1 MDTKNKKNGNVPNL
15 RFKEFEGEW
24 EIKKLGEVSNVSKLA
39 GYEFTKYV
47 VYQDT
52 GKIIALRGLNVKNN
66 SLDLSDVKY
75 IDESDLS
82 KLNRSK
88 LFINDLMF
96 TYIGTIGEVALIDE
110 NDRFYLAPN
119 VSRIRIDKD
128 KVVPHFLLQY
138 FNNPRFRNTEIAKYI
153 SSSSQPALTMKNV
166 RKFGIILPSLPE
178 QTKIA
183 SFLSLIDERIA
194 TQMKTI
200 QSLESL
206 MRGLREKIF
215 SQKLRFR
222 DGKGNEFAEWEDK
235 TLGEIGNFQTSS
247 IDKLIRDNE
256 KIVFLINYMN
266 VYRHENINSKTVKLF
281 QIVSAKDSQIENC
294 NLKKGDILFT
304 PSSETADD
312 IGHSVVISEN
322 LENTVFSYHLM
333 RFRPN
338 IKLDILYSHYFCNI
352 PTVLNQ
358 LSKLATGSTR
368 FTISV
373 KSFSSVKIK
382 LPTLSEQTKIANFLS
397 SIDRKI
403 ETEKEILTQY
413 QSQKKYLLQN
423 LFI

>member
-1 MDTKNKKNGNVPNL
+1 M
-15 RFKEFEGEW
+15 
-24 EIKKLGEVSNVSKLA
+24 
-39 GYEFTKYV
+39 
-47 VYQDT
+47 
-52 GKIIALRGLNVKNN
+52 LN
-66 SLDLSDVKY
+66 
-75 IDESDLS
+75 
-82 KLNRSK
+82 
-88 LFINDLMF
+88 
-96 TYIGTIGEVALIDE
+96 
-110 NDRFYLAPN
+110 
-119 VSRIRIDKD
+119 
-128 KVVPHFLLQY
+128 
-138 FNNPRFRNTEIAKYI
+138 EIAKKNNRKNRENKVSVVFSNSASQGIVLQSEYFDKDIANKENLDGYYVVAPNDFVYNPRLSSNAEVGAMNVNHTSQIGLVSPLYTVFRIINI
-153 SSSSQPALTMKNV
+153 SINNLFVEFLLKSKVWHSYMRSIANFGARDDRMNIKNDDL
-166 RKFGIILPSLPE
+166 FGLPLYVPKNAE

-183 SFLSLIDERIA
+183 SFLSLIDEQID

-200 QSLESL
+200 EKLETL
-206 MRGLREKIF
+206 IRGLQDQIF

-222 DGKGNEFAEWEDK
+222 DEKGNEFAEWEDK

-256 KIVFLINYMN
+256 KSVFLINYMN
-266 VYRHENINSKTVKLF
+266 VYRHEDINSKTVKSF
-281 QIVSAKDSQIENC
+281 QTVSAKDSQIESC

-352 PTVLNQ
+352 PNVLNQ

-373 KSFSSVKIK
+373 KSFSSIKIK
-382 LPTLSEQTKIANFLS
+382 LPTLLEQNRIANFLS
-397 SIDRKI
+397 SLDQKI

-413 QSQKKYLLQN
+413 QNQKKYLLQN

>member
-1 MDTKNKKNGNVPNL
+1 M
-15 RFKEFEGEW
+15 RFKGFEGEW
-24 EIKKLGEVSNVSKLA
+24 EKKKLGEVAEIFKGKGISKEQLSLEGIPCILYGELYTKYKSEIISEVISRTNINEFGLIKSTSNDVIIPASGETAIDISTARCVVYDDVLLGGDLNILRLKNDNGVFLSYQINSRRKFDIAKLA
-39 GYEFTKYV
+39 QGISV
-47 VYQDT
+47 VHLYG
-52 GKIIALRGLNVKNN
+52 GKLKTLNV
-66 SLDLSDVKY
+66 Y
-75 IDESDLS
+75 
-82 KLNRSK
+82 
-88 LFINDLMF
+88 F
-96 TYIGTIGEVALIDE
+96 
-110 NDRFYLAPN
+110 PN
-119 VSRIRIDKD
+119 
-128 KVVPHFLLQY
+128 
-138 FNNPRFRNTEIAKYI
+138 IA
-153 SSSSQPALTMKNV
+153 
-166 RKFGIILPSLPE
+166 E
-178 QTKIA
+178 QHKIA

-200 QSLESL
+200 EKLETL
-206 MRGLREKIF
+206 IRGLQDQIF

-222 DGKGNEFAEWEDK
+222 DEKGNEFAEWEDK

-256 KIVFLINYMN
+256 KSVFLINYMN
-266 VYRHENINSKTVKLF
+266 VYRHEDINSKTVKSF
-281 QIVSAKDSQIENC
+281 QTVSAKDSQIESC

-352 PTVLNQ
+352 PNVLNQ

-373 KSFSSVKIK
+373 KSFSSIKIK
-382 LPTLSEQTKIANFLS
+382 LPTLLEQNRIANFLS
-397 SIDRKI
+397 SLDQKI

-413 QSQKKYLLQN
+413 QNQKKYLLQN